1 MGELGRRLREARKS
15 KGWSLRDVEAETE
28 VRNAHLSQI
37 ETGTIEKP
45 DPNVLWTLARAYGIE
60 QDYNDLLVL
69 AGHISA
75 PATSSGNSGGGA
87 AALALR
93 SLVDLTPEQQLEV
106 VGYINRL
113 KEQRSEQA

>member
-60 QDYNDLLVL
+60 KDYNDLLVL

-75 PATSSGNSGGGA
+75 PATSSSNGGGA

-113 KEQRSEQA
+113 KEQRPEQA